1 MRIAFPVEKN
11 DGTGSIVFNH
21 FGSANFFIIVNSD
34 TDETEVVL
42 NQDLGHAH
50 GKCQPLKAL
59 GGKNVDAVVVG
70 GIGGTA
76 MTKLKKSGAKIFK
89 AVDGTVKENLAQFKA
104 GSLVEF
110 MPFDVCGGHG
120 EGGGCSH

>member
-11 DGTGSIVFNH
+11 DGVDSIVFNH

-42 NQDLGHAH
+42 NQDLGHEH
-50 GKCQPLKAL
+50 GKCQPMKAL

-76 MTKLKKSGAKIFK
+76 MTKLKKNGATIYK
-89 AVDGTVKENLAQFKA
+89 ATDGTVKENLEKLKA

-110 MPFDVCGGHG
+110 MPFDVCGGHT
-120 EGGGCSH
+120 GGGCSH

>member
-1 MRIAFPVEKN
+1 MKIAFPAEKN
-11 DGTGSIVFNH
+11 DGIESIVFNH
-21 FGSANFFIIVNSD
+21 FGSANFFIIVD
-34 TDETEVVL
+34 TDTEEMEVVL

-59 GGKNVDAVVVG
+59 GGKNVNAVVVG

-76 MTKLKKSGAKIFK
+76 MTKLKKGGAKIYK
-89 AVDGTVKENLAQFKA
+89 AVEGTVKENLEAFKT

-110 MPFDVCGGHG
+110 MPFDVCGGHT
-120 EGGGCSH
+120 GGGCSH